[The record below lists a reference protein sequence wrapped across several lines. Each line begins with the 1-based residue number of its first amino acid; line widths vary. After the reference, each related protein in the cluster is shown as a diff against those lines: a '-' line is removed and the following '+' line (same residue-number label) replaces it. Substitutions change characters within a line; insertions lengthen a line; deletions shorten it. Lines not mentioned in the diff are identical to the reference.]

1 MSEYNKK
8 NLISSLK
15 CMSISQMNELAETLR
30 QDIIKYVSKNGGHL
44 ASNLGIVELT
54 LALHKVFDT
63 PKDKIIFDV
72 GHQCYVH
79 KMLTGRY
86 DDMETLRCLGGIS
99 GFPKITESEHD
110 MFDSGHSGTSIG
122 VCLGYATARDLKQEK
137 YATIAVIGDGSLTS
151 GVAFEALNMAGASKT
166 PMIVVLNDNKMS
178 IGGNVGG
185 LSKHLHKLRTST
197 AYIKFKKSIKSS
209 GSDSLQ
215 RKLEK
220 MRNALKYALVPGA
233 IFEELGFKYYGPI
246 DGHNISD
253 LVDALK
259 FAKELNR
266 PVLLHVVTKKGKGF
280 LPAEQNPSK
289 FHGIGKFDPE
299 TVDSLT
305 KCNKDSW
312 SEIFGD
318 ELCKIASNDDSVV
331 AVSAAMVDA
340 TGLRQ
345 FYIDYPNRLFD
356 VGIAEQNA
364 VAFASGLALNG
375 LKPVVA
381 IYSTFLQR
389 AFDQILSEVSLQ
401 KLPIVFAVDRAGIT
415 GQDGETHH
423 GQFDISYLSL
433 VPGMTIL
440 SPRDATSLR
449 QMLRYA
455 FSLKSPVAI
464 RYPRGNAPENEIR
477 LGDFSP
483 EPQKAKEGK
492 DILIFTDGNMFDS
505 VLKASDILST
515 HNISAAVYDLRIL
528 KPLPEERI
536 KAIAKQYN
544 KIVTVEDGTIV
555 GGVGSSIASM
565 LAASDKTVM
574 NLGWPDQYIPHG
586 TIDELRKKFE
596 LDSDSIAIKIKE
608 FYEKKA

>member
-1 MSEYNKK
+1 
-8 NLISSLK
+8 
-15 CMSISQMNELAETLR
+15 MNELAETLR
-30 QDIIKYVSKNGGHL
+30 ADIIKYVSKNGGHL

-86 DDMETLRCLGGIS
+86 DDMETLRCFGGIS

-122 VCLGYATARDLKQEK
+122 VCLGYATARDLKNEH
-137 YATIAVIGDGSLTS
+137 YSTIAVIGDGSLTS

-185 LSKHLHKLRTST
+185 LSKHLHKLRTSN
-197 AYIKFKKSIKSS
+197 AYIKFKASIKSS

-215 RKLEK
+215 KKLEK
-220 MRNALKYALVPGA
+220 IRNAFKYTLVPGA

-259 FAKELNR
+259 FARELNR

-280 LPAEQNPSK
+280 VPAEQNPSK

-305 KCNKDSW
+305 KCNKNSW

-318 ELCKIASNDDSVV
+318 ELCKIAANNDSVV

-455 FSLKSPVAI
+455 VNLNAPVAI
-464 RYPRGNAPENEIR
+464 RYPRGNAPESEV
-477 LGDFSP
+477 LQEGFSP
-483 EPQKAKEGK
+483 KPQKVRDGQ
-492 DILIFTDGNMFDS
+492 DILIYTDGNMFDTA
-505 VLKASDILST
+505 LKAAEILSSLD
-515 HNISAAVYDLRIL
+515 ISASVYDLRVL
-528 KPLPEERI
+528 KPLNENEI
-536 KAIAKQYN
+536 TAIANEYSKV
-544 KIVTVEDGTIV
+544 VTIEDGTII
-555 GGVGSSIASM
+555 GGVGSSISSL
-565 LAASDKTVM
+565 LAKSGQTVL
-574 NLGWPDQYIPHG
+574 NIGWPDQYIPHG
-586 TIDELRKKFE
+586 TIDELRKKFG
-596 LDSDSIAIKIKE
+596 LDPNSVAEKIKD

>member
-15 CMSISQMNELAETLR
+15 CMSIGQMNELAETLR

-122 VCLGYATARDLKQEK
+122 ACLGYATARDLKNEH
-137 YATIAVIGDGSLTS
+137 YSTIAVIGDGSLTS

-178 IGGNVGG
+178 IGSNVGG
-185 LSKHLHKLRTST
+185 LSKHLHKLRTSN

-215 RKLEK
+215 KKLEK

-266 PVLLHVVTKKGKGF
+266 PVILHVVTKKGKGF
-280 LPAEQNPSK
+280 IPAEQNPAK

-305 KCNKDSW
+305 KCNENSW
-312 SEIFGD
+312 SELFGD
-318 ELCKIASNDDSVV
+318 ELCKIAANDDSIV

-401 KLPIVFAVDRAGIT
+401 NLPIVFAIDRAGIT

-455 FSLKSPVAI
+455 VSLNSPVAI
-464 RYPRGNAPENEIR
+464 RYPRGNAPENEVQ
-477 LGDFSP
+477 LGEFSP
-483 EPQKAKEGK
+483 KPQKVRDGK
-492 DILIFTDGNMFDS
+492 DLLIYTDGNMFDTA
-505 VLKASDILST
+505 LKVADKLSSY
-515 HNISAAVYDLRIL
+515 NISASVYDLRVL
-528 KPLPEERI
+528 KPLDNEE
-536 KAIAKQYN
+536 IATVASQYTTV
-544 KIVTVEDGTIV
+544 VTIEDGTII
-555 GGVGSSIASM
+555 GGVGSSISSL
-565 LAASDKTVM
+565 LAESGKMVL
-574 NLGWPDQYIPHG
+574 NIGWPDQYIPHG
-586 TIDELRKKFE
+586 TIEELRKKFG
-596 LDSDSIAIKIKE
+596 LDPDSVAEKIKE